1 MLTEQDFAC
10 RAELISING
19 KPCWKYFG
27 NNLEEC
33 VQFARQVQAA
43 GEKFYDPLTDDVRSA
58 HRAILDKY
66 MIRLLVAM
74 EHYRLYQEREE
85 FVYPNDFPKVSPEAA
100 RDFSTNYN
108 YLVHFGLLAKGNK
121 VGVGGVVYWV
131 TNLGRAFIAGESIRT
146 ELFNIG
152 PEVVGYNENSW
163 GTIVSKLGE
172 AEVQQMKKPL
182 WFWTEENRELVL
194 TTDELA
200 IG

>member
-1 MLTEQDFAC
+1 MLSEHDLTGKVQF
-10 RAELISING
+10 ISLNG
-19 KPCWKYFG
+19 KPCWKYLG
-27 NNLEEC
+27 NDLEEC

-43 GEKFYDPLTDDVRSA
+43 GEKFYDPLTDSVRSA

-74 EHYRLYQEREE
+74 EHYRLYQERERFE
-85 FVYPNDFPKVSPEAA
+85 YPNDFPKVSPGAA

-108 YLVHFGLLAKGNK
+108 YLVHFGLLAKENK
-121 VGVGGVVYWV
+121 DGVVVYWV

-152 PEVVGYNENSW
+152 PEVVGYDENSW

-172 AEVQQMKKPL
+172 AEVERMKKPL
-182 WFWTEENRELVL
+182 WFWTDEGRQAVL
-194 TTDELA
+194 TDAELA
-200 IG
+200 I